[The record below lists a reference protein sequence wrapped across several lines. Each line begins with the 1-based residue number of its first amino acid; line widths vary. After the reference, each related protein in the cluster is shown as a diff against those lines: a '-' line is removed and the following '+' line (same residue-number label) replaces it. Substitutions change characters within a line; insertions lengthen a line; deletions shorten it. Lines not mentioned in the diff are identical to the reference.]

1 MPPSAPVS
9 FLRMRDSGEG
19 DSHHLGDH
27 LGASSAD
34 RDSAKDAAWSGL
46 FRGVRLYYIDPMSY
60 CENRNRIPWIGLVLG
75 FALSLA
81 LLQPSLQAQGRLIA
95 TVPRAPAA
103 AENNRTARAGD
114 ILFFVSEGTTSPDGI
129 VFIDYGLPI
138 EVEGRVSG
146 LEGAAI
152 EEVDAE
158 AGVVSVLI
166 PAGMSSGD
174 SVRLE
179 GFRFDMAA
187 ADATSVVAQL
197 SIESG
202 AGFFFF
208 PDNPSLRVISDVL
221 PGLNVDPESDV
232 LLSIPRNSVTSEP
245 EELTVV
251 IKENFA
257 AAFSGDTEYFNQ
269 NAATRLQIRIE
280 GLPPGASVT
289 FPESVTSRTTPATFT
304 VLAGSETTLPTD
316 DGKLSISYEFSPA
329 RLSNSRAET
338 FRFEYTLEVEE
349 RLAEDR
355 LVFLQATLA
364 PGEGEQCDGEPCVPR
379 YQAQFI
385 PSYQALPFPEFE
397 SYFPGSSSLG
407 QLTRLKFTNP
417 RDFELGVRLEA
428 LSPAGELV
436 SGPEIVNPA
445 TLAIAGGGQVSGLV
459 ENIFGAGIVE
469 VETGTIVAR
478 SRRAESGN
486 FFLFGDDSSVALD
499 GGRAVQELREQ
510 FLLPHLSR
518 QGRQPFTRLHLFNPS
533 PETAAEITLTLHD
546 GAGEA
551 VASIQRSLDP
561 RETISESV
569 ATLFEEVDPEDFQA
583 GYIRGEATEG
593 VAASQTFG
601 NEMTVNHL
609 AAQATSVRGQFYGV
623 AHVGVGAGL
632 ETELNLINSH
642 DSRQAK
648 FRISVVDDLG
658 QAVAG
663 PAEFVLQPH
672 QQRVVDL
679 AVLFELPSTA
689 VLAGSL
695 EIELLDVFRGP
706 YLFAPSIN
714 GSVRFKRVDGRSS
727 TTLPLFRVQAREAL
741 YSHVAQDQ
749 GFFTGVAI
757 KNRADVPLAV
767 TVEAYDEP
775 GNLVGETD
783 FELGPGART
792 AKLLSELIPATAGQS
807 GGTFRVR
814 SPDGAVESFA
824 LFGDF
829 SGDVIATVP
838 RD

>member
-1 MPPSAPVS
+1 
-9 FLRMRDSGEG
+9 
-19 DSHHLGDH
+19 
-27 LGASSAD
+27 
-34 RDSAKDAAWSGL
+34 
-46 FRGVRLYYIDPMSY
+46 MSY

-81 LLQPSLQAQGRLIA
+81 LLQPSLRAQAILVA
-95 TVPRAPAA
+95 ASDAPAA
-103 AENNRTARAGD
+103 AENNRAARAGD
-114 ILFFVSEGTTSPDGI
+114 LVFLVSTGTTG
-129 VFIDYGLPI
+129 VGTVVIDYGLPI
-138 EVEGRVSG
+138 AEAGRVSG
-146 LEGAAI
+146 QAGEAI

-158 AGVVSVLI
+158 AGIVSLRI
-166 PAGMSSGD
+166 PAGMTGGD
-174 SVRLE
+174 RVTVE
-179 GFRFDMAA
+179 GFRFDMTAA
-187 ADATSVVAQL
+187 ETRSVVANL
-197 SIESG
+197 SVMGGS
-202 AGFFFF
+202 GFFFL
-208 PDNPSLRVISDVL
+208 PENLSVVVISDVL
-221 PGLNVDPESDV
+221 PGLKVDPESDV
-232 LLSIPRNSVTSEP
+232 VFSIPRNSVTSEP
-245 EELTVV
+245 EELTLT
-251 IKENFA
+251 IREGFPT
-257 AAFSGDTEYFNQ
+257 AFSGNTEYFNQ

-280 GLPPGASVT
+280 DLPPGASVT
-289 FPESVTSRTTPATFT
+289 FPESTTSPTSDAIFT
-304 VLAGSETTLPTD
+304 VLSGSETTLPTE
-316 DGKLSISYEFSPA
+316 DGERSITYEFSPSTSSD
-329 RLSNSRAET
+329 RRAET
-338 FRFEYTLEVEE
+338 FRFDYTLEVEE
-349 RLAEDR
+349 RLAEDT

-364 PGEGEQCDGEPCVPR
+364 PGEEEECNGDPCVPR
-379 YQAQFI
+379 YRAQFI
-385 PSYQALPFPEFE
+385 PSYEALPFPEFE

-407 QLTRLKFTNP
+407 RLTRLKFTNP
-417 RDFELGVRLEA
+417 RDFELGVQLEA
-428 LSPAGELV
+428 LSPAGEPV

-445 TLAIAGGGQVSGLV
+445 SLTIAGGGQVSRLV
-459 ENIFGAGIVE
+459 ENIFGPGILE

-486 FFLFGDDSSVALD
+486 FFLFGDDTTAALD
-499 GGRAVQELREQ
+499 GGRAVQELRKQ
-510 FLLPHLSR
+510 FLLPHLFR
-518 QGRQPFTRLHLFNPS
+518 QGRQPFTRLHFFNPS
-533 PETAAEITLTLHD
+533 PELAAELTLVLHD
-546 GAGEA
+546 GADET
-551 VASIQRSLDP
+551 VSSIQRSLGP

-569 ATLFEEVDPEDFQA
+569 ATLFDVDPEDFQD
-583 GYIRGEATEG
+583 GYVRGEATPEG
-593 VAASQTFG
+593 VVASQTFG

-609 AAQATSVRGQFYGV
+609 AAQAASLQGQFYGV

-658 QAVAG
+658 QAVAVA
-663 PAEFVLQPH
+663 AEFVLQPH

-689 VLAGSL
+689 VLIGSL
-695 EIELLDVFRGP
+695 EIELLDVFKGP

-727 TTLPLFRVQAREAL
+727 TTLPLFRVQGREAL
-741 YSHVAQDQ
+741 YSHVAQAQ

-824 LFGDF
+824 LFGDLN
-829 SGDVIATVP
+829 GDVISTVP

>member
-1 MPPSAPVS
+1 
-9 FLRMRDSGEG
+9 
-19 DSHHLGDH
+19 
-27 LGASSAD
+27 
-34 RDSAKDAAWSGL
+34 
-46 FRGVRLYYIDPMSY
+46 
-60 CENRNRIPWIGLVLG
+60 LG

-81 LLQPSLQAQGRLIA
+81 LLQPSLQAQGRLIVTA
-95 TVPRAPAA
+95 SSAPVV
-103 AENNRTARAGD
+103 AENNRAARAGD
-114 ILFFVSEGTTSPDGI
+114 LLFFVTPGTTDPDGI
-129 VFIDYGLPI
+129 VVIDYGLPI
-138 EVEGRVSG
+138 AEAGRVSG
-146 LEGAAI
+146 LAGAAI

-158 AGVVSVLI
+158 AGIVSLLI
-166 PAGMSSGD
+166 PEGMTSGD
-174 SVRLE
+174 TIRLE
-179 GFRFDMAA
+179 GFRFDMTASE
-187 ADATSVVAQL
+187 TSSVVAKL
-197 SIESG
+197 SILSG
-202 AGFFFF
+202 SGFFFF
-208 PDNPSLRVISDVL
+208 PQNPKVRVISQVL
-221 PGLNVDPESDV
+221 PGLKVDPESDV

-245 EELTVV
+245 EELTLT
-251 IKENFA
+251 IREGFPT
-257 AAFSGDTEYFNQ
+257 AFSGDTEYFNQ

-280 GLPPGASVT
+280 DLPPGASVT
-289 FPESVTSRTTPATFT
+289 FPESTTSPTSDAIFT
-304 VLAGSETTLPTD
+304 VLSGSETTLPTE
-316 DGKLSISYEFSPA
+316 DGERSITYEFSPSTSSD
-329 RLSNSRAET
+329 RRAET
-338 FRFEYTLEVEE
+338 FRFDYTLEVEE
-349 RLAEDR
+349 RLAETT

-364 PGEGEQCDGEPCVPR
+364 PGEEEECDGEPCVPR

-407 QLTRLKFTNP
+407 RLTRLKFTNP

-428 LSPAGELV
+428 LSPAGEPV

-445 TLAIAGGGQVSGLV
+445 SLTIAGGGQVSALL
-459 ENIFGAGIVE
+459 ENIFGPGIVE

-486 FFLFGDDSSVALD
+486 FFLFGDDSTAALD
-499 GGRAVQELREQ
+499 GGRAVQELRKR
-510 FLLPHLSR
+510 FLLPHLFR

-533 PETAAEITLTLHD
+533 PETTAEITLTLHD

-551 VASIQRSLDP
+551 VSSIQRSLGP

-569 ATLFEEVDPEDFQA
+569 ATLFDVDPEDFQD
-583 GYIRGEATEG
+583 GYVRGEATEG

-609 AAQATSVRGQFYGV
+609 AAQAASLQGQFYGV

-642 DSRQAK
+642 NSRQAK

-658 QAVAG
+658 QAVAVA
-663 PAEFVLQPH
+663 AEFVLEPH

-689 VLAGSL
+689 VLTGSL
-695 EIELLDVFRGP
+695 EIELLDVFKGP

-727 TTLPLFRVQAREAL
+727 TTLPLFRVQGREAF

-824 LFGDF
+824 LFGDLN
-829 SGDVIATVP
+829 GDVISTVP

>member
-1 MPPSAPVS
+1 
-9 FLRMRDSGEG
+9 
-19 DSHHLGDH
+19 
-27 LGASSAD
+27 
-34 RDSAKDAAWSGL
+34 
-46 FRGVRLYYIDPMSY
+46 MSY

-81 LLQPSLQAQGRLIA
+81 LLQPSLQAQAILLPA
-95 TVPRAPAA
+95 SANPPAA
-103 AENNRTARAGD
+103 AENNRSARAGD
-114 ILFFVSEGTTSPDGI
+114 LLLIVTIGTTDPDGI
-129 VFIDYGLPI
+129 VVIDYGLPI
-138 EVEGRVSG
+138 EVVGRVSELG
-146 LEGAAI
+146 GVVI
-152 EEVDAE
+152 EEVDSD
-158 AGVVSVLI
+158 AGTVSLRI
-166 PAGMSSGD
+166 PAGMTVGD
-174 SVRLE
+174 TIRLE
-179 GFRFDMAA
+179 GFRFDMTAA
-187 ADATSVVAQL
+187 ETRSVVANL
-197 SIESG
+197 SVLAGS
-202 AGFFFF
+202 GFFIL
-208 PDNPSLRVISDVL
+208 PENRSVVVISEVL
-221 PGLNVDPESDV
+221 PGLKVDPESDV
-232 LLSIPRNSVTSEP
+232 LLSIPRNSVTSRP
-245 EELTVV
+245 EELTLV
-251 IKENFA
+251 IKESFPT
-257 AAFSGDTEYFNQ
+257 AFSGDTEYFNQ

-280 GLPPGASVT
+280 DLPPGASVT
-289 FPESVTSRTTPATFT
+289 FPESVTSSRTPATLE
-304 VLAGSETTLPTD
+304 VLPESETTLPTD
-316 DGKLSISYEFSPA
+316 DGERSITYEFHQSD
-329 RLSNSRAET
+329 RSDRRVET
-338 FRFEYTLEVEE
+338 FRFDYTLEVEE
-349 RLAEDR
+349 RLAEDT

-364 PGEGEQCDGEPCVPR
+364 PGEEEECDGEPCVPR

-407 QLTRLKFTNP
+407 RLTRLKFTNP
-417 RDFELGVRLEA
+417 RDFELGVQLEA
-428 LSPAGELV
+428 LSPAGEPV

-445 TLAIAGGGQVSGLV
+445 SLTIAGGGQVSRLV
-459 ENIFGAGIVE
+459 ENIFGPGIVE

-486 FFLFGDDSSVALD
+486 FFLFGDDSTVALD
-499 GGRAVQELREQ
+499 GGRAVQELRKQ
-510 FLLPHLSR
+510 FLLPHLFR

-551 VASIQRSLDP
+551 VSSIQRSLGP

-569 ATLFEEVDPEDFQA
+569 ATLFDVDPEDFQH
-583 GYIRGEATEG
+583 GYVRGEATEG

-609 AAQATSVRGQFYGV
+609 AAQAASLQGHFYGV

-642 DSRQAK
+642 ASRQAK

-658 QAVAG
+658 QAVAV
-663 PAEFVLQPH
+663 PAEFVLEPH
-672 QQRVVDL
+672 QQGVVDL
-679 AVLFELPSTA
+679 SVLFDLPSTA
-689 VLAGSL
+689 VLIGSL
-695 EIELLDVFRGP
+695 EIELLDVFLGP
-706 YLFAPSIN
+706 FLQAPSIN

-727 TTLPLFRVQAREAL
+727 TTLPLFRVPRREAR
-741 YSHVAQDQ
+741 YSHVAQEQ

-824 LFGDF
+824 LFGDLN
-829 SGDVIATVP
+829 GDVIATVP

>member
-1 MPPSAPVS
+1 MG
-9 FLRMRDSGEG
+9 DSGEG
-19 DSHHLGDH
+19 DSHH

-34 RDSAKDAAWSGL
+34 RDSAKAAAWSGL

-81 LLQPSLQAQGRLIA
+81 LLQPSLQAQARLLA
-95 TVPRAPAA
+95 TVSRAPAA
-103 AENNRTARAGD
+103 AENNRAARAGD
-114 ILFFVSEGTTSPDGI
+114 LLFLVTDGTTDPDGI
-129 VFIDYGLPI
+129 VVIDYGLPI
-138 EVEGRVSG
+138 EVVGRVSG
-146 LEGAAI
+146 LEEAAI

-158 AGVVSVLI
+158 AGIVSLRI
-166 PAGMSSGD
+166 PDGMTSGD
-174 SVRLE
+174 RITLE

-187 ADATSVVAQL
+187 AKTRSVVAKL
-197 SIESG
+197 SILPGS
-202 AGFFFF
+202 GFFFF
-208 PDNPSLRVISDVL
+208 PVNPSVRVISEVL
-221 PGLNVDPESDV
+221 PGLKVDLESDV
-232 LLSIPRNSVTSEP
+232 LLSIPKNSVTSQP
-245 EELTVV
+245 EELTLV
-251 IKENFA
+251 IKENFPT
-257 AAFSGDTEYFNQ
+257 AFSGDTEYFNQ
-269 NAATRLQIRIE
+269 NAATRLQIRI
-280 GLPPGASVT
+280 GDLPPGASVT
-289 FPESVTSRTTPATFT
+289 FPESVTSRTTPATFE
-304 VLAGSETTLPTD
+304 VLPGSETTLPTD
-316 DGKLSISYEFSPA
+316 DGERSITYEFRQSD
-329 RLSNSRAET
+329 RSDSRAET
-338 FRFEYTLEVEE
+338 FRFGYTLEVEE
-349 RLAEDR
+349 RLAEDT

-364 PGEGEQCDGEPCVPR
+364 PGEEERCDGEPCVPR
-379 YQAQFI
+379 YQAQFF

-417 RDFELGVRLEA
+417 RDFELGVQLEA
-428 LSPAGELV
+428 LSPAGETV

-445 TLAIAGGGQVSGLV
+445 SLTIAGGGQVSALL
-459 ENIFGAGIVE
+459 ENIFGPGIVE

-486 FFLFGDDSSVALD
+486 FFLFGDDSTVALD
-499 GGRAVQELREQ
+499 GGRAVQELRKR
-510 FLLPHLSR
+510 FLFPHLFR
-518 QGRQPFTRLHLFNPS
+518 EGQQPFTRLHFFNPS
-533 PETAAEITLTLHD
+533 PELATELTLALHD

-551 VASIQRSLDP
+551 VSSIQRSLGP

-569 ATLFEEVDPEDFQA
+569 ATLFDVDPEDFQH
-583 GYIRGEATEG
+583 GYIRGEATPEG
-593 VAASQTFG
+593 VVASQTFG

-609 AAQATSVRGQFYGV
+609 AAQAASLQGQFYGV

-642 DSRQAK
+642 NSRQAK

-658 QAVAG
+658 QAVAV
-663 PAEFVLQPH
+663 PAEFVLEPH

-679 AVLFELPSTA
+679 AVLFQLPSTA
-689 VLAGSL
+689 VLTGSL

-727 TTLPLFRVQAREAL
+727 TTLPLFRVQGREAL

-783 FELGPGART
+783 FELGAGART

-824 LFGDF
+824 LFGDLN
-829 SGDVIATVP
+829 GDVISTVP